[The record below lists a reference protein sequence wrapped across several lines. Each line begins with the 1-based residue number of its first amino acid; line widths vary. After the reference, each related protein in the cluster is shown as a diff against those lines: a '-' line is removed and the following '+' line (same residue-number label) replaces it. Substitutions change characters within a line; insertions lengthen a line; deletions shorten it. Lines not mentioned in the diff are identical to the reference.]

1 MSVYNCSTLAG
12 DRCGKGGLGNQSNI
26 DSSDTD
32 IYTDIDDD
40 NDDEP
45 LQLCARAPS
54 ANLSR
59 KARLSR
65 VHHEEVE
72 LALGARGD

>member
-1 MSVYNCSTLAG
+1 MRQG
-12 DRCGKGGLGNQSNI
+12 DGGLGNQSNI

-40 NDDEP
+40 NDNEP

-54 ANLSR
+54 VNLRR

-65 VHHEEVE
+65 VHRKEVE